1 MAFTDID
8 NPELYFQTK
17 LYTGNGT
24 AIGSG
29 GLAVTLD
36 GDEDMQP
43 DLVWIKNRDG
53 TDWHDLYDSV
63 RGVTKRIYSND
74 DNAEN
79 TNTESLTAFGTNG
92 FTVGNAGD
100 VNTNTNKHVAWNWKA
115 GGSTSSN
122 SNGSITSSVSVN
134 TTAGFSIVSYTGN
147 GSDGATLGH
156 SLGTTPEMV
165 IQKRRSGSTAS
176 WVVWHKSI
184 HDASSNDKVIYLN
197 LTNAT
202 ASGASDA
209 IGGVSS
215 TLITTKGTGA
225 VNPSANTCIAYCFA
239 SIQGFSKFG
248 TYDGNGNANG
258 PFIYTGFKP
267 ATIIFKDVDGTNSW
281 RIGDAKRI
289 DAQGGNSQGIY
300 SFPDTTAVEQDSTSR
315 NCDYYSNGFKIMHS
329 DSSMNGDGVTYMYA
343 AWAESPFVNS
353 NGIPTTAR

>member
-74 DNAEN
+74 TNAEN

-115 GGSTSSN
+115 GTSFSN
-122 SNGSITSSVSVN
+122 DASATSIGTIDSSGSVN
-134 TTAGFSIVSYTGN
+134 TDAGFSIVSYTGT
-147 GSDGATLGH
+147 GSA
-156 SLGTTPEMV
+156 GT
-165 IQKRRSGSTAS
+165 IKHGLSTAPKIVIIKHRS
-176 WVVWHKSI
+176 DTYDWVVYHK
-184 HDASSNDKVIYLN
+184 DAGNTGFLRLN
-197 LTNAT
+197 TTNAT
-202 ASGASDA
+202 DTGINMFQNTDPT
-209 IGGVSS
+209 SS
-215 TLITTKGTGA
+215 VFSIDTHGA
-225 VNPSANTCIAYCFA
+225 VNDSSDNFIAYCFA
-239 SIQGFSKFG
+239 EKQGYSKFG
-248 TYDGNGNANG
+248 SYAGNGDDDG
-258 PFIYTGFKP
+258 PFIYTGFRPAFVMVKVYAGGTGDWQIYDNKRAGYNAANYRLKP
-267 ATIIFKDVDGTNSW
+267 SSSAAEATDEP
-281 RIGDAKRI
+281 I
-289 DAQGGNSQGIY
+289 DIL
-300 SFPDTTAVEQDSTSR
+300 
-315 NCDYYSNGFKIMHS
+315 SNGFKLRNDGGS
-329 DSSMNGDGVTYMYA
+329 FNASGDDYIYIA
-343 AWAESPFVNS
+343 FAEAPFVNS
-353 NGIPTTAR
+353 NGVPCNAR